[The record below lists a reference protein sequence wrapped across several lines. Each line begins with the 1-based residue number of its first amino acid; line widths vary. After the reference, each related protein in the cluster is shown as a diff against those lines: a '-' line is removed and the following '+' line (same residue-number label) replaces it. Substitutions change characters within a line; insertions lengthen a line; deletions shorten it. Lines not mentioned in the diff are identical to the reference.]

1 LKPQQIVVFKDAGA
15 EAEDVRR
22 LVPRLM
28 INEANTAEF
37 LKIKIPTRTSFP
49 NRLCFYKRFRL
60 GSTMTSTALN
70 SLARASSAYLR
81 SAMHQPIQWHEWGA
95 EAFAVARRENKPMLL
110 DIGAVWC
117 HWCHVM
123 DRESY
128 DDAEIAAIVNQHFI
142 AVKVDRDERPD
153 IDSRYQAA
161 VQAVSGQ
168 GGWPLTAFLTPDG
181 KPFYGGTYFPPSDG
195 YGRPSFRRV
204 LLSIANAYAEK
215 HGDVVEQAK
224 MVESAIALSESFA
237 GRSGRVSA
245 GVIATIQESAF
256 KMFDPQHGGFGQA
269 PKFPHPSALDLL
281 IERYAKSPPYRKERD
296 RMGHPDSSESPD
308 SSERNASLRNLI
320 TTTLEHMARGGV
332 YDQLAGGFHRYSVDE
347 RWVVPHFEK
356 MCYDNSE
363 LLKNYVHAYQA
374 TGEEFFADVARDMIR
389 WMDEWLSD
397 RQRGG
402 FYASQ
407 DADISMDDDGDY
419 FTWTL
424 DEARGVLTKEEAEAA
439 ALHYDINEVGEMH
452 HNPAKN
458 VLYVRAPVEEIARRM
473 NLAPERVRELLATAK
488 KKMYAARLQRPT
500 PYVDKTV
507 YVGWNSLCV
516 SAYLEAAKVLNLAEA
531 RRFALKSL
539 DRVLGEAWKAGSEQ
553 KNLAGEAPSATRT
566 LLHVVSYSDPKASH
580 REVPGLLDDYAFT
593 ALACLDAYE
602 ATADLS
608 YFKFARAIADAMI
621 ERFYDATSG
630 GFFDSEPVAEGTS
643 LGVLATRRKP
653 LQDSP
658 TPAGNPMA
666 AIALMRLHHYTGDAA
681 YRDKAE
687 LTLETFAGVAEQ
699 FGIFAATY
707 GIAVV
712 HLVESPL
719 QVVVIA
725 QDGDEDA
732 AGELHAAAVA
742 AFAFN
747 KSAVRLA
754 ANQAAAEN
762 LPPALAATI
771 PNLPDLSRKPGSRKS
786 FAVLCSGS
794 ACQPPV
800 SDAADL
806 RNALEAAL
814 HKN

>member
-1 LKPQQIVVFKDAGA
+1 
-15 EAEDVRR
+15 
-22 LVPRLM
+22 M
-28 INEANTAEF
+28 T
-37 LKIKIPTRTSFP
+37 
-49 NRLCFYKRFRL
+49 
-60 GSTMTSTALN
+60 TSTLN

-95 EAFAVARRENKPMLL
+95 EAFAAAQQANKPMLL

-128 DDAEIAAIVNQHFI
+128 DDPEIAAIVNEHFI

-204 LLSIANAYAEK
+204 LLSIANAYKEK
-215 HGDVVEQAK
+215 NGDVVEQAK
-224 MVESAIALSESFA
+224 MVESAIAQSESFA
-237 GRSGRVSA
+237 GKDGRVSQA
-245 GVIATIQESAF
+245 VIAAIQTSAF
-256 KMFDPQHGGFGQA
+256 RMFDPQNGGFGQA

-281 IERYAKSPPYRKERD
+281 IERYARKSKSPLLAQENARETGHPSPE
-296 RMGHPDSSESPD
+296 MGHPPD
-308 SSERNASLRNLI
+308 IAENELGGLI
-320 TTTLEHMARGGV
+320 TTTLEHMAHGGV

-374 TGEEFFADVARDMIR
+374 TGEEFFADVARDIIR

-397 RQRGG
+397 RERGG

-407 DADISMDDDGDY
+407 DADINMDDDGDY

-424 DEARGVLTKEEAEAA
+424 EEARAVLTEEEAQVA

-458 VLYVRAPVEEIARRM
+458 VLYVRASVEEIARRM
-473 NLAPERVRELLATAK
+473 SLSAARVNELLASAK

-516 SAYLEAAKVLNLAEA
+516 SAYLEAAKVLNLVEA
-531 RRFALKSL
+531 RRFALRSL
-539 DRVLGEAWKAGSEQ
+539 DRVLAEGWRLGAKVQES
-553 KNLAGEAPSATRT
+553 AGESPASIQSVPTDSGM
-566 LLHVVSYSDPKASH
+566 LLHVISYSDPAASH
-580 REVPGLLDDYAFT
+580 REVAGLLEDYAFT

-602 ATADLS
+602 ATADVS
-608 YFKFARAIADAMI
+608 YFKFANAIADAMI
-621 ERFYDATSG
+621 ARFYDATSG
-630 GFFDSEPVAEGTS
+630 GFFDSEPAAAGQS

-666 AIALMRLHHYTGDAA
+666 AIALARLHHYNDDAG

-687 LTLETFAGVAEQ
+687 QTLETFAGVVEQ

-712 HLVESPL
+712 HLLENPV

-725 QDGDEDA
+725 EEGDEG
-732 AGELHAAAVA
+732 AGDRLYTAAVSP
-742 AFAFN
+742 FAFN
-747 KSAVRLA
+747 KSTLRLA
-754 ANQAAAEN
+754 ANQAVGEN
-762 LPPALAATI
+762 LPPSLAATI
-771 PNLPDLSRKPGSRKS
+771 PNLPALGSGKS

-794 ACQPPV
+794 SCQPPIF
-800 SDAADL
+800 DPAEL
-806 RNALEAAL
+806 GRALEVAIG
-814 HKN
+814 KV

>member
-1 LKPQQIVVFKDAGA
+1 
-15 EAEDVRR
+15 
-22 LVPRLM
+22 
-28 INEANTAEF
+28 
-37 LKIKIPTRTSFP
+37 
-49 NRLCFYKRFRL
+49 
-60 GSTMTSTALN
+60 
-70 SLARASSAYLR
+70 
-81 SAMHQPIQWHEWGA
+81 MHQPIQWHEWGA
-95 EAFAVARRENKPMLL
+95 DAFAAAQRENKPMLL

-128 DDAEIAAIVNQHFI
+128 DDPEIAAIVNEHFI

-204 LLSIANAYAEK
+204 LLSIANAYKEK

-224 MVESAIALSESFA
+224 MVESAIAQSESFA
-237 GRSGRVSA
+237 GRSGRISRSVIDAIETSA
-245 GVIATIQESAF
+245 QR
-256 KMFDPQHGGFGQA
+256 MFDPEHGGFGQA

-281 IERYAKSPPYRKERD
+281 IERYARTSPPYRKERD
-296 RMGHPDSSESPD
+296 RMGHPDRADEGVRPSTNPAD
-308 SSERNASLRNLI
+308 LRTLI
-320 TTTLEHMARGGV
+320 VTTLEHMARGGV

-363 LLKNYVHAYQA
+363 LLKNYVHGYQA
-374 TGEEFFADVARDMIR
+374 TGEEFFANVARDIIR

-397 RQRGG
+397 RERGG

-407 DADISMDDDGDY
+407 DADINMDDDGDY

-424 DEARGVLTKEEAEAA
+424 DEARSVLTEEEAQVA
-439 ALHYDINEVGEMH
+439 ALHYDINEIGEMH

-458 VLYVRAPVEEIARRM
+458 VLFVLAPIEEIARRM
-473 NLAPERVRELLATAK
+473 NLSPERVKELLASSK
-488 KKMYAARLQRPT
+488 KKMYAARLERPT

-516 SAYLEAAKVLNLAEA
+516 SAYLEAAKVLKLDDA
-531 RRFALKSL
+531 RRFALRSL
-539 DRVLGEAWKAGSEQ
+539 DRVLGTAWKQSSILAEAG
-553 KNLAGEAPSATRT
+553 KNARATQAESRPGQ
-566 LLHVVSYSDPKASH
+566 LLHVVSYSDPRAEH
-580 REVPGLLDDYAFT
+580 RVVAGLLDDYAFT

-608 YFKFARAIADAMI
+608 YFKFAREIADAMVA
-621 ERFYDATSG
+621 RFFDATSG
-630 GFFDSEPVAEGTS
+630 GFFDSEPAASGS
-643 LGVLATRRKP
+643 NLGVLATPRKP

-666 AIALMRLHHYTGDAA
+666 AIALIRLHHYTGDPG
-681 YRDKAE
+681 YRDQAE
-687 LTLETFAGVAEQ
+687 QTLETFAGAAEQ

-707 GIAVV
+707 GIAVL
-712 HLVESPL
+712 HFLESPV

-725 QDGDEDA
+725 QSESDA
-732 AGELHAAAVA
+732 AACELFAAATA
-742 AFAFN
+742 PFAFN
-747 KSAVRLA
+747 KTVLKLT
-754 ANQAAAEN
+754 ANQAVLEN
-762 LPPALAATI
+762 LPPVLAETI
-771 PNLPDLSRKPGSRKS
+771 PNLPQLRSGKS

-794 ACQPPV
+794 TCQPPV
-800 SDAADL
+800 YDAAEL
-806 RNALEAAL
+806 SATLQAAL
-814 HKN
+814 RRQS

>member
-1 LKPQQIVVFKDAGA
+1 
-15 EAEDVRR
+15 
-22 LVPRLM
+22 
-28 INEANTAEF
+28 
-37 LKIKIPTRTSFP
+37 
-49 NRLCFYKRFRL
+49 
-60 GSTMTSTALN
+60 
-70 SLARASSAYLR
+70 
-81 SAMHQPIQWHEWGA
+81 MHQPIQWHEWGA
-95 EAFAVARRENKPMLL
+95 EAFAAARRDNKPMLL

-128 DDAEIAAIVNQHFI
+128 DDPEIAAIVNQHFI

-181 KPFYGGTYFPPSDG
+181 KPFYGGTYFPPQDG

-215 HGDVVEQAK
+215 HGDVMDQAT
-224 MVESAIALSESFA
+224 MLESAIAQAESFA
-237 GRSGRVSA
+237 GKDGRVSG
-245 GVIATIQESAF
+245 GVIAAIQTSAVR
-256 KMFDPQHGGFGQA
+256 MFDPQHGGFGQA

-281 IERYAKSPPYRKERD
+281 IERYAQKSKPPLLAQKDARE
-296 RMGHPDSSESPD
+296 MGHPELGD
-308 SSERNASLRNLI
+308 LI
-320 TTTLEHMARGGV
+320 VTTLEHMANGGV

-374 TGEEFFADVARDMIR
+374 TGREFFAEVARDIIR

-397 RQRGG
+397 RERGG

-407 DADISMDDDGDY
+407 DADINMDDDGDY

-424 DEARGVLTKEEAEAA
+424 EETRAVLTEDEAQAA

-458 VLYVRAPVEEIARRM
+458 VLYVRASVEEIAGRM
-473 NLAPERVRELLATAK
+473 KLTTAKVAELLASAK
-488 KKMYAARLQRPT
+488 KKMYAARLLRPT
-500 PYVDKTV
+500 PYIDKTV

-516 SAYLEAAKVLNLAEA
+516 SAYLEAAKVLGLDDA
-531 RRFALKSL
+531 RRFALRSL
-539 DRVLGEAWKAGSEQ
+539 DRVLGQAWKPQTHQQ
-553 KNLAGEAPSATRT
+553 KSAGESPAATHAGVATPSGA
-566 LLHVVSYSDPKASH
+566 LLHVVGYSDPAAPL
-580 REVPGLLDDYAFT
+580 REVPGLLEDYAFT

-602 ATADLS
+602 ATAELR
-608 YFKFARAIADAMI
+608 YFKFAREIADAMI
-621 ERFYDATSG
+621 ARFYDATSG
-630 GFFDSEPVAEGTS
+630 GFFDSEPAAEGQS

-666 AIALMRLHHYTGDAA
+666 AIALMRLHHYTGEAG

-687 LTLETFAGVAEQ
+687 ETLETFAGVADQ

-707 GIAVV
+707 GIAVA
-712 HLVESPL
+712 HLLESAV

-725 QDGDEDA
+725 EDGDTETA
-732 AGELHAAAVA
+732 NHLQAAAVA
-742 AFAFN
+742 DFSFG
-747 KSAVRLA
+747 KTVLRLGTKQAVR
-754 ANQAAAEN
+754 EN
-762 LPPALAATI
+762 LPPGLAETI
-771 PNLPDLSRKPGSRKS
+771 PSLLALGARKS

-794 ACQPPV
+794 TCQPPIF
-800 SDAADL
+800 DAAGL
-806 RNALEAAL
+806 RRAVEAAIGVG
-814 HKN
+814 

>member
-1 LKPQQIVVFKDAGA
+1 
-15 EAEDVRR
+15 
-22 LVPRLM
+22 
-28 INEANTAEF
+28 
-37 LKIKIPTRTSFP
+37 
-49 NRLCFYKRFRL
+49 
-60 GSTMTSTALN
+60 MTTTTLN

-81 SAMHQPIQWHEWGA
+81 SAMHQPIQWHEWGP
-95 EAFAVARRENKPMLL
+95 EAFAAAQQANKPILL

-128 DDAEIAAIVNQHFI
+128 DDPEIAAIVNEHFV

-161 VQAVSGQ
+161 IQAVSGQ

-204 LLSIANAYAEK
+204 LLSIAGAYKEK
-215 HGDVVEQAK
+215 NGDVVEQAK
-224 MVESAIALSESFA
+224 MVESAIAQSESFA
-237 GRSGRVSA
+237 GKDGRVSA
-245 GVIATIQESAF
+245 TVIAAIRTAAF
-256 KMFDPQHGGFGQA
+256 RMFDPQNGGFGQA

-281 IERYAKSPPYRKERD
+281 IERYARTN
-296 RMGHPDSSESPD
+296 G
-308 SSERNASLRNLI
+308 ASLPTAEGGRPHTESASTADAQLRELLVV
-320 TTTLEHMARGGV
+320 TLEHMANGGV

-363 LLKNYVHAYQA
+363 LLKNYVHGYQA
-374 TGEEFFADVARDMIR
+374 TGAEFFADVSRDIIR

-397 RQRGG
+397 RERGG

-407 DADISMDDDGDY
+407 DADINMDDDGDY

-424 DEARGVLTKEEAEAA
+424 KEARAVLTEEEAQVA

-458 VLYVRAPVEEIARRM
+458 VLYVRASVEEIARRM
-473 NLAPERVRELLATAK
+473 KLTSERVNELLTSSK
-488 KKMYAARLQRPT
+488 KKMYAARLLRPT
-500 PYVDKTV
+500 PYIDQTV

-516 SAYLEAAKVLNLAEA
+516 SAYLEAAKVLNQAET
-531 RRFALKSL
+531 RRFALRSL
-539 DRVLGEAWKAGSEQ
+539 DRVLAEAWKTDSTKEAGSARSNQ
-553 KNLAGEAPSATRT
+553 AGT
-566 LLHVVSYSDPKASH
+566 LLHVVSYSDPAASH
-580 REVPGLLDDYAFT
+580 REVTGLLEDYAFT
-593 ALACLDAYE
+593 VLACLDAYE
-602 ATADLS
+602 STADLS
-608 YFKFARAIADAMI
+608 YFKFAHAIVDAMI
-621 ERFYDATSG
+621 ARFYDGASG
-630 GFFDSEPVAEGTS
+630 GFFDSEPAAEGNS

-666 AIALMRLHHYTGDAA
+666 AIALARLNHYTGDAG

-687 LTLETFAGVAEQ
+687 QTLETFAGVAEQ

-712 HLVESPL
+712 HLLESPVE
-719 QVVVIA
+719 VVVIA
-725 QDGDEDA
+725 EDRDEETA
-732 AGELHAAAVA
+732 EGLFAAAVA
-742 AFAFN
+742 PFAFN
-747 KSAVRLA
+747 KSTLRLA
-754 ANQAAAEN
+754 ASQAVREN
-762 LPPALAATI
+762 LPPALANTI
-771 PNLPDLSRKPGSRKS
+771 PNLPTLGQGRS

-794 ACQPPV
+794 SCQPPIFDV
-800 SDAADL
+800 EELGRALQAAV
-806 RNALEAAL
+806 RQG
-814 HKN
+814 

>member
-1 LKPQQIVVFKDAGA
+1 
-15 EAEDVRR
+15 
-22 LVPRLM
+22 
-28 INEANTAEF
+28 
-37 LKIKIPTRTSFP
+37 
-49 NRLCFYKRFRL
+49 
-60 GSTMTSTALN
+60 MTTTTLN
-70 SLARASSAYLR
+70 SLAHASSAYLR
-81 SAMHQPIQWHEWGA
+81 SAMHQPIQWHEWGE
-95 EAFAVARRENKPMLL
+95 EAFASAQRENKPMLL

-128 DDAEIAAIVNQHFI
+128 DDPAVAAIVNEHFI

-161 VQAVSGQ
+161 VSAVSGQ

-181 KPFYGGTYFPPSDG
+181 KPFYGGTYFPPTDG
-195 YGRPSFRRV
+195 YGRPSFKRV
-204 LLSIANAYAEK
+204 LISIANAYKEK

-224 MVESAIALSESFA
+224 MVESAIAQAESFS

-245 GVIATIQESAF
+245 GIIAAIEKSAF
-256 KMFDPQHGGFGQA
+256 SMFDPQHGGFGQA

-281 IERYAKSPPYRKERD
+281 IERYARKVKIPTLAAKD
-296 RMGHPDSSESPD
+296 AASMGHPQELGAG
-308 SSERNASLRNLI
+308 ETELRNLI
-320 TTTLEHMARGGV
+320 VTTLEQMANGGV

-363 LLKNYVHAYQA
+363 LLKNYVHGYQA
-374 TGEEFFADVARDMIR
+374 TGSEFFAGVARDIVR

-397 RQRGG
+397 REHGG

-424 DEARGVLTKEEAEAA
+424 NEVRAVLTEEEAQVA
-439 ALHYDINEVGEMH
+439 ALHYDINEIGEMH

-458 VLYVRAPVEEIARRM
+458 VLYLRAPIEEIARRM
-473 NLAPERVRELLATAK
+473 SLSAENVRRLLDSAK

-507 YVGWNSLCV
+507 YVGWNSMCV
-516 SAYLEAAKVLNLAEA
+516 SAYLEAAKVLGLEDA
-531 RRFALKSL
+531 RRFALRSL
-539 DRVLGEAWKAGSEQ
+539 DRILAEAWKPEGDPLNKAGESPASTQARSTEAGS
-553 KNLAGEAPSATRT
+553 GR
-566 LLHVVSYSDPKASH
+566 LLHVVAYSDPAASH
-580 REVPGLLDDYAFT
+580 REVSGLLDDYAAT
-593 ALACLDAYE
+593 AIACLDAYE

-608 YFKFARAIADAMI
+608 YFKFALAIADAMI
-621 ERFYDATSG
+621 ARFFDAVSG
-630 GFFDSEPVAEGTS
+630 GFFDAEPANAGKS
-643 LGVLATRRKP
+643 LGVLSTRRKP

-666 AIALMRLHHYTGDAA
+666 AIALLRLHHYSGDDG

-687 LTLETFAGVAEQ
+687 QTLETFAGVAEQ

-707 GIAVV
+707 GIAVL
-712 HLVESPL
+712 HLLEHPL
-719 QVVVIA
+719 QVVVI
-725 QDGDEDA
+725 DGAGSDEVA
-732 AGELHAAAVA
+732 SALAAVA
-742 AFAFN
+742 TAAFSFN
-747 KSAVRLA
+747 KSVLRLT
-754 ANQAAAEN
+754 ANQAVAGN
-762 LPPALAATI
+762 LPPALAASI
-771 PNLPDLSRKPGSRKS
+771 PNLPQLKLGAS
-786 FAVLCSGS
+786 FAVLCSGF

-800 SDAADL
+800 MDPAEL
-806 RNALEAAL
+806 RRAIESAL
-814 HKN
+814 